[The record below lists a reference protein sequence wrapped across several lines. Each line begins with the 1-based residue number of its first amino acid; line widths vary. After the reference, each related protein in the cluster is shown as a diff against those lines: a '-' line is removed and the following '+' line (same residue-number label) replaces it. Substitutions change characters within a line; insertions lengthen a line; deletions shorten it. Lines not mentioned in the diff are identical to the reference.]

1 MEYRSADEHLKDF
14 PIFVLHGVYD
24 AVLPVKMGREAKA
37 QLEKLPVKLDY
48 KEYPTAHNVSD
59 ESLRDVVAWLS
70 NKL

>member
-1 MEYRSADEHLKDF
+1 LKDF
-14 PIFVLHGVYD
+14 PIFVSHGVYD

-59 ESLRDVVAWLS
+59 ESLRDVVVWLS
-70 NKL
+70 DKL